1 MRIRMKKSRSDL
13 YDPEFVSGM
22 FDRMSKTYGFANLIT
37 SFGFTSRWRRQCV
50 ADLPT
55 IKKTA
60 RGLDMM
66 SGMGESWTEIQKL
79 IGSEG
84 HITAVDISDEMNRKA
99 KDHLKRL
106 IDKNIELKQ
115 ANILNNDIPSDSAD
129 FVIST
134 FGIKTFNEAQQLILA
149 KEIHR
154 ILKPGGSF
162 SFIEISEPR
171 ILLLKWTYLFYLKK
185 VIPLIGRLFLGNS
198 EDYSMLG
205 KYCTRFKNSHFFHES
220 LLKQNLRSTYKNY
233 FFGCATGVYGVK

>member
-1 MRIRMKKSRSDL
+1 MKKSRSDL

-37 SFGFTSRWRRQCV
+37 SFGFTSRWRRQCE
-50 ADLPT
+50 ADLPA

-106 IDKNIELKQ
+106 MNKNIELKQ

-134 FGIKTFNEAQQLILA
+134 FGIKTFNEAQLLILA

-185 VIPLIGRLFLGNS
+185 
-198 EDYSMLG
+198 
-205 KYCTRFKNSHFFHES
+205 
-220 LLKQNLRSTYKNY
+220 
-233 FFGCATGVYGVK
+233 

>member
-1 MRIRMKKSRSDL
+1 
-13 YDPEFVSGM
+13 
-22 FDRMSKTYGFANLIT
+22 
-37 SFGFTSRWRRQCV
+37 
-50 ADLPT
+50 
-55 IKKTA
+55 
-60 RGLDMM
+60 MM

-154 ILKPGGSF
+154 ILKTGGSI

-185 VIPLIGRLFLGNS
+185 SNPINWQTLPKEFRRLQHVRKVL
-198 EDYSMLG
+198 YSIQEQ
-205 KYCTRFKNSHFFHES
+205 SFFP
-220 LLKQNLRSTYKNY
+220 
-233 FFGCATGVYGVK
+233 